1 MKTFHLDA
9 ASLDKL
15 VRLND
20 HPLQKDLLLHHL
32 EDCAVC
38 GPVGAHLV
46 EARRAGRLPRLY
58 SSVEAG
64 LAKSLH
70 EAPALWRKLEPY
82 SPGRRRG
89 LVQDT
94 NRFLSWGLCELLCRK
109 SREAASADANEAV
122 DLAELA
128 VLIAELLRPGRSVE
142 EAWLQELRALAWA
155 HLGNARRVLGELR
168 SAEEAFEASAGLW
181 EKGASEIDDA
191 LGFGPV
197 ILDLKASLYR
207 AQRRFG
213 EALLLLDQA
222 VLAWLHG
229 SEETRDPHLAGR
241 ALIKKAYTFDQMGEP
256 ERALETLRE
265 AAPLVDS
272 DRDPRLLLCVR
283 HNLLWSLTT
292 LHNWDEAAALL
303 PEVET
308 LSRETGSALDL
319 VRLRWAEGRIAAGR
333 GETGRAEGLL
343 REVRREFAD
352 RKMGY
357 DAALA
362 SLEQA
367 ALYADQGRTAE
378 LRELA
383 WELLPLFH
391 SRDVHRE
398 ALAALTLFQQAAAQ
412 ETATLEMIRSLGSY
426 LARARQDPEL
436 KWEGR

>member
-9 ASLDKL
+9 ASLDEL
-15 VRLND
+15 IRSND

-32 EDCAVC
+32 EGCAVC

-70 EAPALWRKLEPY
+70 EASALWRKLEPF

-94 NRFLSWGLCELLCRK
+94 DRFLSWGLCELLCRK
-109 SREAASADANEAV
+109 SREASPADANEAV

-128 VLIAELLRPGRSVE
+128 VLIAERLRPGRSVE

-168 SAEEAFEASAGLW
+168 SAEEAFEAAAGLW
-181 EKGASEIDDA
+181 EKGASEIADA
-191 LGFGPV
+191 LGFGPA
-197 ILDLKASLYR
+197 ILDLLASLR
-207 AQRRFG
+207 RDQRRFD
-213 EALLLLDQA
+213 EAMLLLDQA

-229 SEETRDPHLAGR
+229 PEETRDPHLAGR
-241 ALIKKAYTFDQMGEP
+241 ALIKKAYTFDQMDEP

-283 HNLLWSLTT
+283 HNILDT
-292 LHNWDEAAALL
+292 LSKTGRYDEAAALL
-303 PEVET
+303 PEVEA
-308 LSRETGSALDL
+308 LSRQTGGALDG

-333 GETGRAEGLL
+333 GEPGRAEGLL
-343 REVRREFAD
+343 AEVRRELSE
-352 RKMGY
+352 RGMGY

-362 SLEQA
+362 SLELA

-383 WELLPLFH
+383 WELPPLFR

-398 ALAALTLFQQAAAQ
+398 ALAALTLFHQAAAK

-426 LARARQDPEL
+426 LARARQDPGL
-436 KWEGR
+436 KWERS